1 MEKVIKQRTD
11 QNVVMAII
19 AVIIMPV
26 VVLFIWGVRTGNLT
40 SMVKSLVSPVHPIE
54 IGTDLSQYKGKKVSC
69 SAINISYQVVAL
81 YHRNNPEKKLYAD
94 SYLVTDSNYENPTLI
109 FFPEEKFEQLKDM
122 YEKTWSSMYG
132 EPELVYP
139 IKVEG
144 FVRQLTGSD
153 IEFYEKAMNNL
164 YGEDSYTHG
173 DNIYYIDDEDVYMKN
188 LHREDI
194 YIFWI
199 CLVILE
205 LIMVS
210 ILISMIV
217 KSKKCP
223 QIIQQY
229 LQDHNMS
236 MYRLD
241 QMFSSTEEVI
251 ENFWISPELT
261 VAYDS
266 MHFVILNNAELA
278 RISCD
283 RVNGKRVSYNFT
295 FYTRDLEK
303 RGPITV
309 THNDEILNYY
319 KKNCPNIMI
328 V

>member
-81 YHRNNPEKKLYAD
+81 YHRNDPEKKLYAD

-122 YEKTWSSMYG
+122 YEKTWSSMHG

-139 IKVEG
+139 IKAEG

-188 LHREDI
+188 LHREEKHTSCSYFKAHI
-194 YIFWI
+194 EE
-199 CLVILE
+199 LLE
-205 LIMVS
+205 LHYERKLKFAEKQKEQQV
-210 ILISMIV
+210 LLRRQQAHKAVEDAKQALAKAEQAQKEADEAV
-217 KSKKCP
+217 K
-223 QIIQQY
+223 QAGW
-229 LQDHNMS
+229 
-236 MYRLD
+236 
-241 QMFSSTEEVI
+241 E
-251 ENFWISPELT
+251 
-261 VAYDS
+261 
-266 MHFVILNNAELA
+266 
-278 RISCD
+278 
-283 RVNGKRVSYNFT
+283 G
-295 FYTRDLEK
+295 
-303 RGPITV
+303 
-309 THNDEILNYY
+309 
-319 KKNCPNIMI
+319 
-328 V
+328 